1 MESVVHNGKG
11 LDLSCSARHVRFRAQ
26 KTLVVGGFNVN
37 FKWQIQLSTHMSDL
51 MRDHYAFVM
60 MVQEKYWIRYRDR
73 RHDGKMVHAYVA
85 RGKAPPKNARILL
98 FYVSRPVKAICGH
111 AKFVGREVGDSE
123 AFWSTHSEDS
133 VLGSKAEYE
142 QFIGSSSC
150 VSFIRFTDL
159 CEASNSISLKD
170 LLAFFGVK
178 RLSRKGFYV
187 GKEATDRL
195 ISMMM

>member
-1 MESVVHNGKG
+1 
-11 LDLSCSARHVRFRAQ
+11 
-26 KTLVVGGFNVN
+26 
-37 FKWQIQLSTHMSDL
+37 
-51 MRDHYAFVM
+51 MRDSMKGHYAFVM

-73 RHDGKMVHAYVA
+73 RHDGKIVHAYVA

-98 FYVSRPVKAICGH
+98 FYVSRPVRAICGY
-111 AKFVGREVGDSE
+111 AEFVGRQVGDSE
-123 AFWSTHSEDS
+123 ALWSRGSEDS
-133 VLGSKAEYE
+133 VLGSKEEYE

-159 CEASNSISLKD
+159 CEASNSMSLKD
-170 LLAFFGVK
+170 LLTFFGVK

-187 GKEATDRL
+187 GKAAAVRL